1 MWFLDGVTAYNE
13 IEAGDAYGVA
23 GYALWRVGSEDP
35 SVWSVLGQPYGSPP
49 PDGLREIGTSQD
61 IDFEGYGEILH
72 VREVPATG
80 KRAFD
85 IDHDTGQIVDETYQ
99 GGANPFRH

>member
-1 MWFLDGVTAYNE
+1 M
-13 IEAGDAYGVA
+13 
-23 GYALWRVGSEDP
+23 
-35 SVWSVLGQPYGSPP
+35 
-49 PDGLREIGTSQD
+49 GLREIGTSQD

-99 GGANPFRH
+99 AVPTPFVIERTGATPASSHSPSTTVPIRTGRRRFSIS